1 MKVGDLVRFRQQP
14 DPAIGVVVEVDN
26 ITNRARGSRNVSIAW
41 DFLNGQIGWQTQAE
55 VEVISESR

>member
-14 DPAIGVVVEVDN
+14 DPAVGVIVEIDARVRRGQHCIG
-26 ITNRARGSRNVSIAW
+26 IAW
-41 DFLNGQIGWQTQAE
+41 SFLDGQTGWQKKAD